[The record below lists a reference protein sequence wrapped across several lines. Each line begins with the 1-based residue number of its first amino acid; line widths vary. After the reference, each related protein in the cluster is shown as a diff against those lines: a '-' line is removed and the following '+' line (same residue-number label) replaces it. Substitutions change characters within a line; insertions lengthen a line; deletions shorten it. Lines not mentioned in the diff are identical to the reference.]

1 MSSVQHLRE
10 FISQRL
16 TAAAEEIFS
25 EFEKTIV
32 QYEEEIGRQRR
43 LLDISWKP
51 QINFHRVELPQ
62 YYLCEEEIPV
72 NLEKDSSLDQEE
84 PEPPQI
90 KEEPVEV
97 CTSHEEQQLLLKQET
112 DNPTVTLTYEESD
125 LSEAEPTNVQ
135 LQDQSQDQEGSGRE
149 STGNAELRPKKRR
162 HSNDGDNSSMSESP
176 RNTAKDLSQ
185 QYVCEEKEKILTD
198 QQFFNHESN
207 SSLDQQEPEPPQ
219 FKEELEERCTSQ
231 EEEWLE
237 LKQETDILS
246 VTPTYEESE
255 LTSEQLL
262 SQNSS
267 VAERQEMEKNLRDE
281 ESESTQNSKLKPHK
295 RRGRNINHSNDV
307 INESQFNADT
317 GDQAVKCEVCGKAF
331 MSYSELT
338 AHSGMHTEL
347 PQYYLCEEEIPV
359 NLEKDSSLDQEEPE
373 PPQIK
378 EEQVEVCTSHEEQ
391 QLLLKQETDNL
402 TVTLTNEESDR
413 SEAEPTNVQLQD
425 QSQDQEGSGREST
438 GNAEPRPKKRRHSND
453 GDNSSMSE
461 SHRNTAKDLSQQ
473 YVCEEEILT
482 DQQFFNHESNSSLD
496 QQEPE
501 PPQFKEEL
509 EERCTSQ
516 EEEGLEL
523 KQETDILYVTPTY
536 EESELTS
543 DQLLS
548 QNSSVAERQEMEKN
562 LRDEESES
570 TQNAK
575 LKPNKRRGRSI
586 NHSND
591 VINESQFNADTGD
604 QAVKCEV
611 CGKGFMSYSE
621 LRAHYGMHT
630 GEKPFSCSVVNAW
643 LLYKRH
649 CQALKMPKKEI
660 INMRKFQA
668 QVASSLI
675 LVNTTPKTPK
685 RGRPSSNPDAAGS
698 PLNAGKRP
706 SPGDGSPK
714 CPSSKKA
721 CTHPPQ
727 DVRNDQT
734 GHFPMKIMMAD
745 DGCSLK
751 NPSRRRVRM
760 KPQHDAE
767 KHIRLKTDK
776 EGLRQVFVNSYKGR
790 GIFASIPF
798 SKGDFVLE
806 YRGKL
811 LTPDNP
817 PVVETYSETEATY
830 LFDFQWK
837 GKSWCLDASLEDQSL
852 GRLVNDQHKA
862 PTCKMRTIQ
871 VDGMPH
877 LCLFALRDIVPG
889 EEITYNYGESDWP
902 WRKQIS
908 TSPVAAPSTGDDT
921 NSSLQLLV
929 PAEHVQH
936 LSSNV
941 NTVSTSRV
949 AAPST
954 GDDSNSSLQLLV
966 PAEHVQHLSSNVNT
980 SKEDTS
986 DESMDESSHSDY
998 NDVDYIPDTDGT
1010 NSDVSMSLSPDK
1022 PRQRLQVS
1030 HMIPVMANNP
1040 DKESSSTDS
1049 PDKESSTKRN
1059 AVRKKMGSS
1068 FIPGKKKKRTVSLQ
1082 ERRNTSRHPEKG
1094 SSAIVSPE
1102 KDKGSIEV
1110 PRTTSTQE
1118 RRVYDKRSYCLYC
1131 SKPTAKISRHLQTVH
1146 RNKPDVAKAL
1156 FYPQNSKERR
1166 VRLAVLRNRG
1176 NFSHNTDV
1184 VREGRGDLVA
1194 RYRTKDIRNGK
1205 DFIHCIHCQGL
1216 YSKKTLWKHIKT
1228 CNEKPGEDEPRVGRK
1243 RVRSLCALT
1252 TPVSC
1257 EISEGL

>member
-630 GEKPFSCSVVNAW
+630 GEKPYSCEICKKAFRYNNGLLVHMRTHTGEKPYVCKTFGENFSKRSTLEMHSRIHTGEKPFSCSVVNAW

-734 GHFPMKIMMAD
+734 GHFPMK
-745 DGCSLK
+745 
-751 NPSRRRVRM
+751 
-760 KPQHDAE
+760 
-767 KHIRLKTDK
+767 
-776 EGLRQVFVNSYKGR
+776 
-790 GIFASIPF
+790 
-798 SKGDFVLE
+798 
-806 YRGKL
+806 
-811 LTPDNP
+811 
-817 PVVETYSETEATY
+817 
-830 LFDFQWK
+830 
-837 GKSWCLDASLEDQSL
+837 
-852 GRLVNDQHKA
+852 
-862 PTCKMRTIQ
+862 
-871 VDGMPH
+871 
-877 LCLFALRDIVPG
+877 
-889 EEITYNYGESDWP
+889 
-902 WRKQIS
+902 
-908 TSPVAAPSTGDDT
+908 
-921 NSSLQLLV
+921 
-929 PAEHVQH
+929 
-936 LSSNV
+936 
-941 NTVSTSRV
+941 
-949 AAPST
+949 
-954 GDDSNSSLQLLV
+954 
-966 PAEHVQHLSSNVNT
+966 